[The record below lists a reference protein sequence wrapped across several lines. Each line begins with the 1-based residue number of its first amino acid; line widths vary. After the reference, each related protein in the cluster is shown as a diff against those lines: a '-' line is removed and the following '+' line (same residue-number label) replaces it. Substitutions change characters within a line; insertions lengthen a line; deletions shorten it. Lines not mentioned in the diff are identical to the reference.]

1 MIISTVK
8 EKSFSMLFLFFNFV
22 IFWTLK
28 FFVFDKVTHNQ
39 PAILTYV
46 IIIVSALVTSFLY
59 ILISIQFT
67 RKTEKKVISKSMYV
81 REYGC
86 SLFRRYKSPFIVR
99 FGKGDCD
106 LYMNEMYLV
115 FTQYPSDRMTYI
127 SDLRS
132 KLFMLNARDII
143 CIYCYKYIYLLLT
156 SVFFFTVWHI
166 CVVCNINIYIILLIC
181 LIVVVYFIID
191 KICANLVNKSMRKRK
206 LDIFIDE

>member
-1 MIISTVK
+1 MTISAVK
-8 EKSFSMLFLFFNFV
+8 EKPFSMLFLFFNFL

-28 FFVFDKVTHNQ
+28 FLVFDKVTHNQ

-67 RKTEKKVISKSMYV
+67 RKTEKKVISNSNYV

-99 FGKGDCD
+99 FRKGECD
-106 LYMNEMYLV
+106 FYMNETYLV
-115 FTQYPSDRMTYI
+115 LTQYPSDRMRYI

-132 KLFMLNARDII
+132 KLFMLNARDIL
-143 CIYCYKYIYLLLT
+143 CIYCYKYMYILLT
-156 SVFFFTVWHI
+156 SVFFFTVWHV
-166 CVVCNINIYIILLIC
+166 CVVCNINIYIIILIC

-191 KICANLVNKSMRKRK
+191 KICTNLVNKSMRKRK
-206 LDIFIDE
+206 LEIFMNE